1 MSLTFIK
8 LKSDFV
14 NTVENKPSAWFN
26 MHMIN
31 PLTVLLVIVFM
42 ATLLMFGINIYLMTQ
57 SRKKKEEPDEKYL
70 VLNQRFDALS
80 QVLNDQL
87 HKSRESTERA
97 TATVSQLINEQLERS
112 RQSSERA
119 TLTVH
124 QQVQSF
130 TQNMT
135 QLQEN
140 MKQMHESVKN
150 VSSFQDIFKSPKLR
164 GIWGESSLEGAL
176 NQYFSKDMYSL
187 QHYFKSG
194 EAVDAVLRL
203 PNNLLLPIDSKFN
216 WENFEKMVNAETDI
230 NKEIYRKQ
238 FYGDVKKKIDE
249 ISSKYLLPSES
260 TTDLALMYVPAETVY
275 YEIINNIKDVDIP
288 NYARQ
293 KKVFLV
299 SPNTFALSVS
309 AIRHWVK
316 DVEFSKQTKDIMK
329 RLERI
334 STDGGKLAEDF
345 GKLGKHIDNVKSAY
359 DSSEKRLSLMVDR
372 VKNVIEIDSKEE
384 PPKIEAPVV

>member
-1 MSLTFIK
+1 MTGRKASYGMDPIYVLIAIVALAAFIM
-8 LKSDFV
+8 
-14 NTVENKPSAWFN
+14 T
-26 MHMIN
+26 
-31 PLTVLLVIVFM
+31 
-42 ATLLMFGINIYLMTQ
+42 GINIYMMVQ
-57 SRKKKEEPDEKYL
+57 SKRKVAEPNNDNL
-70 VLNQRFDALS
+70 VLHQRFDALS
-80 QVLNDQL
+80 QVVSNQL
-87 HKSRESTERA
+87 QQNREASDRA
-97 TATVSQLINEQLERS
+97 TMTVTQMINEQLERS
-112 RQSSERA
+112 RQASEKA

-135 QLQEN
+135 QLHEGL
-140 MKQMHESVKN
+140 KQMHESVKN

-164 GIWGESSLEGAL
+164 GIWGEASLEAAL
-176 NQYFSKDMYSL
+176 SQYFSKDMYSL

-216 WENFEKMVNAETDI
+216 WENFEKMVNAETDM
-230 NKEIYRKQ
+230 NKDLYRKQ

-249 ISSKYLLPSES
+249 ISSKYLLPSEG

-288 NYARQ
+288 SYARQ

-299 SPNTFALSVS
+299 SPNTFALSIS

-316 DVEFSKQTKDIMK
+316 DVEFNKATKEIMK
-329 RLERI
+329 RLDRI
-334 STDGGKLAEDF
+334 VTDGGKLADDF
-345 GKLGKHIDNVKSAY
+345 GKLGKHIENVKSAY
-359 DSSEKRLSLMVDR
+359 DSSEKRLDLMVDR
-372 VKNVIEIDSKEE
+372 VKTVMEIGQDEE
-384 PPKIEAPVV
+384 SQAAKIEAPIT